1 MKVLVVSGLLLG
13 AILLI
18 RATLGTPPVFLFLAA
33 LALLVAIFFVWSS
46 LEVGQDK
53 KKMSFEEAL
62 SFAMPTL
69 AEEQKVA
76 ILRALK
82 DLEYEREVGKISE
95 EDYRVALEDYRARAK
110 AYIALADE
118 SLAAGREK
126 ALAWLEESAAQSKD
140 KKQEVDAS
148 TGAQGPES
156 VEMQGNDS
164 PADRVSA
171 PEITLASRVNP
182 SVAEPAQQ
190 EETAEKVVSE
200 PKSAPAEPENSGG
213 TPS

>member
-1 MKVLVVSGLLLG
+1 MRVLVTSGLLLG
-13 AILLI
+13 AIVII

-33 LALLVAIFFVWSS
+33 VTLLLAIFFVWSS
-46 LEVGQDK
+46 LEIGRDK

-110 AYIALADE
+110 ASIALADE
-118 SLAAGREK
+118 SLALGRER
-126 ALAWLEESAAQSKD
+126 ALAWLEKSAAIDQVNSS
-140 KKQEVDAS
+140 EV
-148 TGAQGPES
+148 
-156 VEMQGNDS
+156 
-164 PADRVSA
+164 
-171 PEITLASRVNP
+171 TLKSRVNP
-182 SVAEPAQQ
+182 SVLEATTKDEL
-190 EETAEKVVSE
+190 AEKVASQ
-200 PKSAPAEPENSGG
+200 AQPAREETEVSGG
-213 TPS
+213 PPS